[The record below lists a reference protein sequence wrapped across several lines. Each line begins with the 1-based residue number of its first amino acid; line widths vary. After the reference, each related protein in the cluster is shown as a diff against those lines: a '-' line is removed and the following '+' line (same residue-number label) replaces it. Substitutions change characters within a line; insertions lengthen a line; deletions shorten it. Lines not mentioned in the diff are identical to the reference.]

1 MWMEAARHPD
11 CRARRFCHDL
21 GLAIS
26 MEQLIDGVSGIG
38 SWSSHIAAWRPLER
52 RNTLLLRY
60 EEMVN
65 TPTKAIE
72 SISKFSKLP
81 VSGKYDVS
89 FAELQAMA
97 PTIFRVG
104 DDRKNSNEM
113 EPYIGRFF
121 TRHGAAMVG
130 MKYATMSEVIA
141 SSSHYI
147 SSLQES
153 ENTLSKLSE
162 LKETLTMMEGNSQV
176 RYENLYNIVH
186 KL

>member
-1 MWMEAARHPD
+1 
-11 CRARRFCHDL
+11 
-21 GLAIS
+21 
-26 MEQLIDGVSGIG
+26 
-38 SWSSHIAAWRPLER
+38 
-52 RNTLLLRY
+52 
-60 EEMVN
+60 
-65 TPTKAIE
+65 
-72 SISKFSKLP
+72 
-81 VSGKYDVS
+81 
-89 FAELQAMA
+89 
-97 PTIFRVG
+97 
-104 DDRKNSNEM
+104 
-113 EPYIGRFF
+113 
-121 TRHGAAMVG
+121 MVG